1 MRVGVDIGGT
11 FTDVVVFDETTSR
24 VHLAKSL
31 STPTNLARGVRDAL
45 GKSTAPLADTE
56 SLIHG
61 STVVVN
67 ALIERKGAKTALLT
81 TRGFRDIYEIGRINR
96 PDSFNPHFKKHR
108 PLIPRSDIFEIPE
121 RILSDGTVRMP
132 LDEQA
137 VREVAQILRD
147 EEFEAVA
154 ILFLHSYRYPE
165 HELRAREILLEQNPE
180 WFITASHELSREYRE
195 YERTSTVAANAY
207 VGPKVSAYLA
217 DLATGLNSDGFTGDL
232 LIMQSN
238 GGLSDVGLARQQ
250 CIQMMESGPA
260 GGVVG
265 TMMLCDALGI
275 EDAIAFDMGGTTAKA
290 CVVQRGVPSLSPDYF
305 IGGYSEGLAI
315 RIPVLDIVEV
325 GTGGGS
331 IAWLDE
337 GGALHVGPR
346 SSGAEPGPVC
356 YGRGG
361 TEPTVTDANAL
372 LGRLSP
378 DAFMGG
384 EMDLDVGLAEAALRS
399 RVAEPLGVDVERA
412 AAGMLEVATSAMAN
426 AVRSVTLQRG
436 LDPRD
441 FTLFA
446 YGGGGPLHGAA
457 VARELQIGTV
467 VIPEAPGLFSALGML
482 LADLRRD
489 YVQTLFARLDNVGMD
504 TLEREF
510 QALEAEGRAALE
522 SSGIPSDA
530 VVFERAADMRYVGQE
545 HTVAV
550 RVPAHIG
557 DEADRATIKRLFDDV
572 HQQRFSH
579 SAPNESADVVSLRVT
594 AIGQLAKPQLPRVAA
609 GDRTPPASA
618 QKGTRTILFAGFG
631 EQTTT
636 VWERAELLEGNVIQ
650 GPAVI
655 EEAASTTVVEPGDV
669 AAVNHFGHLIIR
681 LRAPGKP
688 EGEAL
693 P

>member
-11 FTDVVVFDETTSR
+11 FTDVVVFDEAASR
-24 VHLAKSL
+24 VRLAKSL

-45 GKSTAPLADTE
+45 AKSAAPLAETR

-61 STVVVN
+61 STVVIN
-67 ALIERKGAKTALLT
+67 ALIERTGARTALLT
-81 TRGFRDIYEIGRINR
+81 TKGFRDIYEIGRINR
-96 PDSFNPHFKKHR
+96 PDSFNPRFKKHR

-121 RILSDGTVRMP
+121 RMLADGTVRLP
-132 LDEQA
+132 LDEAA
-137 VREVAQILRD
+137 VREVAAILRD
-147 EEFEAVA
+147 EEFAAVA
-154 ILFLHSYRYPE
+154 ILFLHSYRYPQ
-165 HELRAREILLEQNPE
+165 HELRAREILLEEHPD
-180 WFITASHELSREYRE
+180 WFITTSHELSREYRE

-207 VGPKVSAYLA
+207 VGPNVSAYLA
-217 DLATGLNSDGFTGDL
+217 DLEGGLRSDGFTGDL

-238 GGLSDVGLARQQ
+238 GGLSDVALARRQ

-275 EDAIAFDMGGTTAKA
+275 ENAIAFDMGGTTAKA
-290 CVVQRGVPSLSPDYF
+290 SVVQRGVPSLSPDYF
-305 IGGYSEGLAI
+305 IGGYNEGLAI

-337 GGALHVGPR
+337 GGALHVGPL
-346 SSGAEPGPVC
+346 SAGAEPGPAC
-356 YGRGG
+356 YRRGG

-378 DAFMGG
+378 EAFMGG
-384 EMDLDVGLAEAALRS
+384 EMDLDVQLAENAMRT
-399 RVAEPLGVDVERA
+399 RVAEPLGVEVERA
-412 AAGMLEVATSAMAN
+412 AAGILDIATSAMAN

-446 YGGGGPLHGAA
+446 YGGGGPLHASA

-482 LADLRRD
+482 LADVRRD
-489 YVQTLFARLDNVGMD
+489 YVQTLFARLDDVDMQ

-510 QALEAEGRAALE
+510 QTLEAEGRAALAG
-522 SSGIPSDA
+522 SGIVADG
-530 VVFERAADMRYVGQE
+530 VMFERAADMRYVGQE

-550 RVPAHIG
+550 RVPAHVG
-557 DEADRATIKRLFDDV
+557 DETDRATIKQLFDEV

-594 AIGQLAKPQLPRVAA
+594 AIGQLAKPQLPRIAA
-609 GDRTPPASA
+609 GDRTPPATA

-636 VWERAELLEGNVIQ
+636 VWERSALLAGNVIQ

-655 EEAASTTVVEPGDV
+655 EEPASTTVVEPGDV
-669 AAVNHFGHLIIR
+669 ATVNNFGHLLIR
-681 LRAPGKP
+681 LRRGD
-688 EGEAL
+688 
-693 P
+693 

>member
-24 VHLAKSL
+24 VSLAKAL
-31 STPTNLARGVRDAL
+31 STPTNLARGVREAIS
-45 GKSTAPLADTE
+45 KSHAPLAQTS

-61 STVVVN
+61 STVVIN
-67 ALIERKGAKTALLT
+67 AVIERKGAKTALLT
-81 TRGFRDIYEIGRINR
+81 TQGFRDVYEIGRINR
-96 PDSFNPHFKKHR
+96 PDAFNPHFKKHR
-108 PLIPRSDIFEIPE
+108 PLIPRADIFEIPE
-121 RILSDGTVRMP
+121 RMLSDGTVRQP

-137 VREVAQILRD
+137 VRKVAEILKD
-147 EEFEAVA
+147 EQFEAVA
-154 ILFLHSYRYPE
+154 ILFLHSYRNPQ
-165 HELRAREILLEQNPE
+165 HELQARDILLHENPD

-217 DLATGLNSDGFTGDL
+217 DLEQGLGSDQFAGNL

-238 GGLSDVGLARQQ
+238 GGLSDVALARQQ
-250 CIQMMESGPA
+250 CIQMLESGPA

-265 TMMLCDALGI
+265 TMVLCDALDV
-275 EDAIAFDMGGTTAKA
+275 ENAIAFDMGGTTAKA

-305 IGGYSEGLAI
+305 IGGYNEGLAI

-346 SSGAEPGPVC
+346 SAGAEPGPAC

-378 DAFMGG
+378 EAFMGG
-384 EMDLDVGLAEAALRS
+384 EMDLEVDLAEQAMRN
-399 RVAEPLGVDVERA
+399 RVAEPLGVNSERA
-412 AAGMLEVATSAMAN
+412 AAGILEIATSSMAN

-489 YVQTLFARLDNVGMD
+489 YVQTLFARLDNVSME

-510 QALEAEGRAALE
+510 QSLEAEGRAALE
-522 SSGIPSDA
+522 SSGIPSDR

-545 HTVAV
+545 HSVAV
-550 RVPAHIG
+550 RMPAHIG
-557 DEADRATIKRLFDDV
+557 DESDRATIKRLFDEV

-594 AIGQLAKPQLPRVAA
+594 AIGQLAKPQLPRIHS
-609 GDRTPPASA
+609 GDRTPPAQA

-636 VWERAELLEGNVIQ
+636 VWERSELLAGNVIA

-655 EEAASTTVVEPGDV
+655 EESASTTVVEPGDV
-669 AAVNHFGHLIIR
+669 ATVNQFGHLVIR
-681 LRAPGKP
+681 LRLA
-688 EGEAL
+688 
-693 P
+693 